1 MKTYDTWRHGEKSL
15 PQLMGEIEAMTCK
28 NIRLLGMSFKVK
40 TDETISTV
48 RSQSNST
55 PPVSVQLLYDLD

>member
-1 MKTYDTWRHGEKSL
+1 
-15 PQLMGEIEAMTCK
+15 
-28 NIRLLGMSFKVK
+28 MSFKVK

-55 PPVSVQLLYDLD
+55 PPVSVQLLYDLDWEVADGFMLAYHELDYRWREKHKCIAMN